1 MKTNK
6 LAYLLWSM
14 IAGLISF
21 LISGLISCYIIAYL
35 NNYILATIVSGGLGS
50 VIFSIL
56 LMLKDKI
63 IKLGFAG
70 MIAMPVGLFVSFG
83 LIEGVAFVFPSL
95 SNLFEG
101 SVLPDVFAVV
111 LLAFVYAL
119 IVSLIAYGK
128 KEMLL
133 FALTSEI
140 IAIGFGFMV
149 VALNLNEEINEIVI
163 LLLPFLSSLD
173 LNFLTISIGLGTGL
187 GLSHGIYSLSVI

>member
-50 VIFSIL
+50 FIFSIL

-70 MIAMPVGLFVSFG
+70 MIAMPGGLFVSFG

-95 SNLFEG
+95 NNLFEG
-101 SVLPDVFAVV
+101 SVLPDVFAVI

-133 FALTSEI
+133 FSLTSGI

-149 VALNLNEEINEIVI
+149 VALNLNEEINESVI
-163 LLLPFLSSLD
+163 SLLPFLSSLD

-187 GLSHGIYSLSVI
+187 GLSHGIYSLGVI